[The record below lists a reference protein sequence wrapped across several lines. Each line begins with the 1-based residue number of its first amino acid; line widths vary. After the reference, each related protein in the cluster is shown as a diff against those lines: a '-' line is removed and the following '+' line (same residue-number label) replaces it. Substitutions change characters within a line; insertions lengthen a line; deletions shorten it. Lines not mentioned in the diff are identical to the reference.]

1 MKKEPTKKHN
11 NQAKPKEKK
20 QWIIPKMRILAV
32 NNGIIRDIF
41 EGVAYNDHVS

>member
-20 QWIIPKMRILAV
+20 QWIVPKMRILAV
-32 NNGIIRDIF
+32 NSGYFFKSTVEDY
-41 EGVAYNDHVS
+41 AYFVNS

>member
-20 QWIIPKMRILAV
+20 QWIIPKMRKLAV
-32 NNGIIRDIF
+32 NSGAIRDEI
-41 EGVAYNDHVS
+41 ESGVYNDHLS